1 MHIAVEL
8 EALNIRL
15 VVLHV
20 VLSTKDVTIRI
31 YIAVN
36 YREGRLTQVQ
46 DYSLFDF
53 IVFGYYYSI
62 MR

>member
-8 EALNIRL
+8 EALNIRF

-36 YREGRLTQVQ
+36 HREGRLTQVQ